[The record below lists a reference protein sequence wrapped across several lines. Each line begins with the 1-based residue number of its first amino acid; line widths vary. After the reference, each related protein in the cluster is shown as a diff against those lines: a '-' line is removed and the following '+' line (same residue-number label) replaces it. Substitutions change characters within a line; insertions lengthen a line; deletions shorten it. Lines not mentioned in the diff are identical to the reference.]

1 MECKSCLFDI
11 GIWQL
16 LLHHF
21 AILFKMISSRWRLP
35 FFTPSPFSHQK
46 TTLPGLKENE
56 RRPKASPSLLHSRKA
71 VPVLLMSSCI
81 LIGNHTIFD
90 IAALIQEIVLATPPS
105 PHQCTPKCSSQV
117 SAFEA
122 TLLGE
127 KTLPKECE
135 DFLVQLIIFSSSTGR
150 PHFFLFL
157 VKTLLISHVCHLE
170 QSFRQQVIEEQ
181 DIFFTPCTLSL

>member
-1 MECKSCLFDI
+1 
-11 GIWQL
+11 
-16 LLHHF
+16 
-21 AILFKMISSRWRLP
+21 MISSRWRLP

-56 RRPKASPSLLHSRKA
+56 RRPKASPSLLHSRAA

-90 IAALIQEIVLATPPS
+90 MAALIQEIVLATPPS

-127 KTLPKECE
+127 KTLPKECWAQLSYLWWMPKSVSKVFDAALKTGSSRGFKRYPTTYSE
-135 DFLVQLIIFSSSTGR
+135 CQVDF
-150 PHFFLFL
+150 P
-157 VKTLLISHVCHLE
+157 LLWIKDYPGLY
-170 QSFRQQVIEEQ
+170 
-181 DIFFTPCTLSL
+181 